1 MKLRLLEANR
11 VTVKTAVDRTF
22 ENYWRIAQRM
32 KMNEPL
38 SPRPIRGAGQ
48 NELPAYVSNGVIGLR
63 VRETPLRAGL
73 ALVSGYTGEHP
84 IRRIEAAA
92 TAPYPVAGDIQVAGI
107 WMSDALQQ
115 ALAVDQSYDFACGEL
130 TSRFEFGAGGVKTRV
145 QVITF
150 CSRDMPS
157 LVCQDIVVDVDGSGP
172 LGLKSIVDARHVDGL
187 ALRHF
192 RETPGETEPACDGA
206 ALWESAGGLS
216 TCGIAYVTELI
227 GNNGGAPG
235 RSSLVDRTLST
246 SYSFRARAGQHYR
259 LRQMA
264 SVVPSVMH
272 GQPDLE
278 AVRQVALARKRGFDV
293 VRAANRAKWTD
304 LWRGRIRLVG
314 ASKRWQAM
322 ADAAFFY
329 LMSSTHVASP
339 ASTSIFGLATWHD
352 YHYYYGHV
360 MWDIET
366 FAVPVLSLLQPD
378 AAESILDYRSRNLSS
393 AASNAR
399 LRGRRGIQFPWESAP
414 STGQEAAP
422 MPGSASWHEDHVSL
436 DVARAFAFHAD
447 TTGDLE
453 FLRTRAWPVLSEVAK
468 WVASRVTKT
477 RHGYAIRSAMGIA
490 ERETEVDN
498 AAFTNMAAVSVL
510 RSAIDSAKRLGR
522 IADPTWAQIAEK
534 IVIPMREQVIVSH
547 DGYRSNEEKGATPD
561 PLMGV
566 FPLGFEMTSEIE
578 AATLRFYLGRRKKY
592 LGSPM
597 LSALYGVWAAYAGD
611 RALSAR
617 LMEDGYGRFCVGR
630 FCQTLE
636 YRADVFPQQPRAG
649 PFFANLAGFLMGL
662 LLGFPGLRPG
672 PGDPSS
678 WPQREIV
685 LPKGWRAIEVGHLWV
700 RGKPFR
706 LEARQGKHAVLSAI

>member
-1 MKLRLLEANR
+1 
-11 VTVKTAVDRTF
+11 
-22 ENYWRIAQRM
+22 
-32 KMNEPL
+32 
-38 SPRPIRGAGQ
+38 
-48 NELPAYVSNGVIGLR
+48 
-63 VRETPLRAGL
+63 
-73 ALVSGYTGEHP
+73 
-84 IRRIEAAA
+84 
-92 TAPYPVAGDIQVAGI
+92 
-107 WMSDALQQ
+107 MSDALQR

-130 TSRFEFGAGGVKTRV
+130 TSRFEFAAGGVKTRV

-157 LVCQDIVVDVDGSGP
+157 LVCQDIVVDVDGTGP
-172 LGLKSIVDARHVDGL
+172 LGLKSIVDARHVDGR

-192 RETPGETEPACDGA
+192 RDTPGETDPACDGA

-227 GNNGGAPG
+227 GNNGGAPE

-246 SYSFRARAGQHYR
+246 SYAFRARAGQHYR

-272 GQPDLE
+272 CQPDLE

-293 VRAANRAKWTD
+293 VRAANRAKWAD

-360 MWDIET
+360 MWT
-366 FAVPVLSLLQPD
+366 SRPSLFPSLASCSLT
-378 AAESILDYRSRNLSS
+378 AAERSWIIDPESCQRSQQCPP
-393 AASNAR
+393 AWTP
-399 LRGRRGIQFPWESAP
+399 GRSVPMESAP

-422 MPGSASWHEDHVSL
+422 MHGSASWHEDHGSL

-477 RHGYAIRSAMGIA
+477 RQGYAIRSAMGIA

-510 RSAIDSAKRLGR
+510 RSAIDAANRLGR
-522 IADPTWAQIAEK
+522 IADPTWAKIAEK
-534 IVIPMREQVIVSH
+534 IVI
-547 DGYRSNEEKGATPD
+547 SNA
-561 PLMGV
+561 
-566 FPLGFEMTSEIE
+566 
-578 AATLRFYLGRRKKY
+578 
-592 LGSPM
+592 
-597 LSALYGVWAAYAGD
+597 
-611 RALSAR
+611 
-617 LMEDGYGRFCVGR
+617 
-630 FCQTLE
+630 
-636 YRADVFPQQPRAG
+636 RAG
-649 PFFANLAGFLMGL
+649 HR
-662 LLGFPGLRPG
+662 FP
-672 PGDPSS
+672 
-678 WPQREIV
+678 
-685 LPKGWRAIEVGHLWV
+685 
-700 RGKPFR
+700 
-706 LEARQGKHAVLSAI
+706 